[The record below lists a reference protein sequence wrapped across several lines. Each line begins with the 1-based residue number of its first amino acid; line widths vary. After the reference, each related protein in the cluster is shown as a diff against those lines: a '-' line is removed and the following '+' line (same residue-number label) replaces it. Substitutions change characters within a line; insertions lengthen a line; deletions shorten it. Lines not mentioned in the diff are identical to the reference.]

1 VHLRDL
7 IEELLSSHITCTEN
21 FKWTKQ
27 LRYYFNVSTKDV
39 FLLQCFATL
48 SLSYE
53 YLGNCSRLVI
63 TNLTDRCYLTMTGAL
78 SLCMGGN
85 PNGPA
90 GTGKTE
96 TIKDISKSL

>member
-1 VHLRDL
+1 MQAEN
-7 IEELLSSHITCTEN
+7 IQSTEN
-21 FKWTKQ
+21 FMWTRQ
-27 LRYYFNVSTKDV
+27 LRYYFSSEKQDINI
-39 FLLQCFATL
+39 LQTIAVL
-48 SLSYE
+48 WLSYE

-63 TNLTDRCYLTMTGAL
+63 TNLTDRCYLTMTVAL
-78 SLCMGGN
+78 QLCMGGN